1 MVLNNQQKQKKSKFY
16 IYTPSAGL
24 KTSVIYFCISRAA
37 IAGASVSGSA
47 SVVAFSLLLLLLFI
61 AAANFIA
68 VAACP

>member
-1 MVLNNQQKQKKSKFY
+1 MVLNNKQKQKKSKFY

-47 SVVAFSLLLLLLFI
+47 IVVAITLLLLFI

-68 VAACP
+68 EAACP